1 MVAAVLVAHC
11 VACSENLCADA
22 DPFFQQVLDNRRP
35 TGESL
40 SFINQPMSY
49 FVSSVSMEDDPTGED
64 LDWTQWVDR
73 VTDDPSNWAA
83 ASDQLAQQFLKVSDF
98 KVDYD
103 DYVSVLME
111 LTSITPLLVLVERGV
126 DLVPF
131 YICYYCQ
138 LSRL

>member
-1 MVAAVLVAHC
+1 
-11 VACSENLCADA
+11 
-22 DPFFQQVLDNRRP
+22 
-35 TGESL
+35 
-40 SFINQPMSY
+40 
-49 FVSSVSMEDDPTGED
+49 MEDDPTGED

-83 ASDQLAQQFLKVSDF
+83 ASDQLVQQFLKVSDF